1 MLGLKWNAGKP
12 FSFVDPPPGQK
23 YKEFLKQKR
32 EEALDL
38 GAPGVAVGA
47 CAATLAAAV
56 NGDLSLLAPTLQGC
70 AAFAAFSLANSAVLK
85 KVLPQ

>member
-1 MLGLKWNAGKP
+1 M
-12 FSFVDPPPGQK
+12 K

-32 EEALDL
+32 AEALDL

-47 CAATLAAAV
+47 CVASLAAAV
-56 NGDLSLLAPTLQGC
+56 NGELGMLAPTLQGC
-70 AAFAAFSLANSAVLK
+70 AAFAAVALANSAILK

>member
-1 MLGLKWNAGKP
+1 VLGLKWNAGKP
-12 FSFVDPPPGQK
+12 FSFVDPPPGLK

-38 GAPGVAVGA
+38 GAPGVLVGA
-47 CAATLAAAV
+47 CVATLAAAV
-56 NGDLSLLAPTLQGC
+56 NGEVALLEPTLKGC
-70 AAFAAFSLANSAVLK
+70 AAFAAVALANSAILK

>member
-12 FSFVDPPPGQK
+12 FSFVDPPPGEK
-23 YKEFLKQKR
+23 YKEFLKRKR
-32 EEALDL
+32 DEALDL

-47 CAATLAAAV
+47 FAATLAAAV
-56 NGDLSLLAPTLQGC
+56 NNDLSLLAPTLEGC
-70 AAFAAFSLANSAVLK
+70 AAFAVFSLANSAVLK

>member
-1 MLGLKWNAGKP
+1 VLGLKWNAGKP
-12 FSFVDPPPGQK
+12 FSFVDPPPGLK

-47 CAATLAAAV
+47 CVATLAAAV
-56 NGDLSLLAPTLQGC
+56 NGDLGLLQPTLTGC
-70 AAFAAFSLANSAVLK
+70 AAFAAVSLANSAVLK

>member
-1 MLGLKWNAGKP
+1 VLGLKWNAGKP
-12 FSFVDPPPGQK
+12 FSFVDPPPGLK

-47 CAATLAAAV
+47 CVATLAAAI
-56 NGDLSLLAPTLQGC
+56 NGELGSLTPTLEGC
-70 AAFAAFSLANSAVLK
+70 AAFAGFAFANSFVLK